1 MEPAEDR
8 ARGCPRG
15 AARRVLLLTALAM
28 TAFTANSILCRLALK
43 DTGIDAA
50 TFTTIRLASGAAALT
65 LLVRARARR
74 DTAEGNWPSAVAL
87 FAYAAA
93 FSFAYASLPAATG
106 ALLLFGAVQATM
118 IAAGLASG
126 EALSVG
132 QGAGL
137 VLALAGLVGLL
148 LPGLAAPPLVG
159 SLLMIGAGIAWGLY
173 SLRGRRVV
181 DPSAATA
188 GNFRRATC
196 LALAASAL
204 TLPWAQHDARGA
216 ALAVASGVLASGL
229 GYIVW
234 YAALPGLRATEAS
247 VAQLSVPSSQ
257 RSAGSRSS
265 TRPYRRDSSW
275 RRSRR
280 WAASPWWSSAASG
293 PNRPP
298 TAAAAR
304 LRRTSRRRRRS
315 PSRMVPSNV
324 RGDPARG

>member
-1 MEPAEDR
+1 
-8 ARGCPRG
+8 
-15 AARRVLLLTALAM
+15 VLLLTALAM
-28 TAFTANSILCRLALK
+28 TAFAANSILCRLALK

-65 LLVRARARR
+65 LLVRARAQR

-93 FSFAYASLPAATG
+93 FSFAYASLPAAIG

-148 LPGLAAPPLVG
+148 LPGLAPPPVG
-159 SLLMIGAGIAWGLY
+159 ALLMIGAGIAWGLY
-173 SLRGRRVV
+173 SLRGRRVA

-188 GNFRRATC
+188 GNFLRATC

-204 TLPWAQHDARGA
+204 TLPWAQYDARGA

-234 YAALPGLRATEAS
+234 YAALPGLRATDAS
-247 VAQLSVPSSQ
+247 VAQLSVPILT
-257 RSAGSRSS
+257 ALGGIALLDETVS
-265 TRPYRRDSSW
+265 TRLVVASLATLGGIALVVLGRK
-275 RRSRR
+275 RS
-280 WAASPWWSSAASG
+280 
-293 PNRPP
+293 
-298 TAAAAR
+298 
-304 LRRTSRRRRRS
+304 
-315 PSRMVPSNV
+315 
-324 RGDPARG
+324 

>member
-1 MEPAEDR
+1 
-8 ARGCPRG
+8 
-15 AARRVLLLTALAM
+15 VLLLTALAM
-28 TAFTANSILCRLALK
+28 TAFAANSILCRLALK

-65 LLVRARARR
+65 LLVRARAQR

-148 LPGLAAPPLVG
+148 LPGLAPPPVG
-159 SLLMIGAGIAWGLY
+159 ALLMIGAGIAWGLY
-173 SLRGRRVV
+173 SLRGRRVA

-188 GNFRRATC
+188 GNFLRATC

-204 TLPWAQHDARGA
+204 TLPWAQYDARGA

-247 VAQLSVPSSQ
+247 VAQLSVPILT
-257 RSAGSRSS
+257 AFGGIALLDETVS
-265 TRPYRRDSSW
+265 TRLVVASLATLGGIALVVLGRK
-275 RRSRR
+275 RS
-280 WAASPWWSSAASG
+280 
-293 PNRPP
+293 
-298 TAAAAR
+298 
-304 LRRTSRRRRRS
+304 
-315 PSRMVPSNV
+315 
-324 RGDPARG
+324 

>member
-1 MEPAEDR
+1 
-8 ARGCPRG
+8 
-15 AARRVLLLTALAM
+15 VLLLTALAM
-28 TAFTANSILCRLALK
+28 TAFAANSILCRLALK

-118 IAAGLASG
+118 IAAGL
-126 EALSVG
+126 
-132 QGAGL
+132 

-159 SLLMIGAGIAWGLY
+159 ALLMIGAGIAWGLY
-173 SLRGRRVV
+173 SLRGRRVA

-247 VAQLSVPSSQ
+247 VAQLSVPILT
-257 RSAGSRSS
+257 AFGGIAFLDETVS
-265 TRPYRRDSSW
+265 TRLVLASLATPGGIALVVLGRK
-275 RRSRR
+275 RS
-280 WAASPWWSSAASG
+280 
-293 PNRPP
+293 
-298 TAAAAR
+298 
-304 LRRTSRRRRRS
+304 
-315 PSRMVPSNV
+315 
-324 RGDPARG
+324 